1 MSARSAALEQPPPA
15 AGPAAGR
22 GAGEL
27 LHALG
32 PHPLAARLR
41 TGADLARAR
50 REAPAPERR
59 PTGLPALDRL
69 LAGGL
74 VPGELVEWVG
84 RRSSGRWAALLALLA
99 ATTARG
105 EGAVLVDAGDA
116 LEPRDAAAA
125 GVDLARLLWAR
136 SATPREALA
145 AAEIALAGGW
155 PLVALDLGD
164 GPLPGRTADEA
175 AWQRLARAAEA
186 SGAAL
191 VVSSPRRVTG
201 SAAAAVLRGER
212 GGVRWLGPG
221 TAPPLLGGLCGELAL
236 ERGRPGERGREGA
249 RERLLLGVPEALPA
263 PAGEG
268 TEGARRVVAAA
279 EGAAAEGAEGAEG
292 AAEGAR
298 RVVGRVVGT
307 ARAVAS

>member
-1 MSARSAALEQPPPA
+1 MSARSTALEPPPTAARPA
-15 AGPAAGR
+15 AGVRAGR
-22 GAGEL
+22 GAEEL

-32 PHPLAARLR
+32 PHPLAGRLR
-41 TGADLARAR
+41 TGAELVRAR
-50 REAPAPERR
+50 REAPAPEQR

-74 VPGELVEWVG
+74 VAGELVEWVG

-116 LEPRDAAAA
+116 LEPRGAAAA

-136 SATPREALA
+136 CATPREALA

-155 PLVALDLGD
+155 TLIALDLGD

-175 AWQRLARAAEA
+175 SWQRLARAAQA

-221 TAPPLLGGLCGELAL
+221 AAPPLLGGLCGELTL
-236 ERGRPGERGREGA
+236 ERARPGERGREGA
-249 RERLLLGVPEALPA
+249 RERLRLAVPEVIASSA
-263 PAGEG
+263 EEAG
-268 TEGARRVVAAA
+268 EGARRV
-279 EGAAAEGAEGAEG
+279 AEG

-298 RVVGRVVGT
+298 RVAREGSAL
-307 ARAVAS
+307 ARAAAS

>member
-1 MSARSAALEQPPPA
+1 VSARSTALEQPLSS
-15 AGPAAGR
+15 AGPAAKAR
-22 GAGEL
+22 AGGGVEEL

-32 PHPLAARLR
+32 PHPLAGRLR
-41 TGADLARAR
+41 TGAELVRAR
-50 REAPAPERR
+50 REAPVPERR
-59 PTGLPALDRL
+59 PTGLAALDRL

-74 VPGELVEWVG
+74 AAGELVEWVG

-105 EGAVLVDAGDA
+105 EGAVLVDAADA

-125 GVDLARLLWAR
+125 GVDLARLLWVRCAA
-136 SATPREALA
+136 SREALA

-155 PLVALDLGD
+155 ALIALDLGD

-175 AWQRLARAAEA
+175 AWQRLARAAQA

-212 GGVRWLGPG
+212 GGVRWLAPG
-221 TAPPLLGGLCGELAL
+221 TAPPLLAGLSGELAL
-236 ERGRPGERGREGA
+236 ERARPGERGREGT
-249 RERLLLGVPEALPA
+249 RERLHLAVPEVIA
-263 PAGEG
+263 PSSNETG
-268 TEGARRVVAAA
+268 EGARRV
-279 EGAAAEGAEGAEG
+279 AEG

-298 RVVGRVVGT
+298 RVAGEGS
-307 ARAVAS
+307 ARARADAS